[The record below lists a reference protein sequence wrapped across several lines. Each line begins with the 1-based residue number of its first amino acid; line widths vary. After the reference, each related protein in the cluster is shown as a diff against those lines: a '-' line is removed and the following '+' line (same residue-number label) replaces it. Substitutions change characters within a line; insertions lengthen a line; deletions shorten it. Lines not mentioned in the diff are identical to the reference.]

1 MYVWF
6 WKIEIALLMN
16 WKNISMAKEEA
27 LAKALLEK
35 GTGERVIAQKI
46 K

>member
-1 MYVWF
+1 
-6 WKIEIALLMN
+6 
-16 WKNISMAKEEA
+16 MAKEEA

>member
-1 MYVWF
+1 
-6 WKIEIALLMN
+6 
-16 WKNISMAKEEA
+16 MAKEEA

-35 GTGERVIAQKI
+35 RTGERVIAQKI

>member
-1 MYVWF
+1 
-6 WKIEIALLMN
+6 
-16 WKNISMAKEEA
+16 MAKEEA

-46 K
+46 KENEDK